1 MIRPRYLWALAAG
14 AAVATASA
22 ADFPLTFRTI
32 PAKDVMAFPGGSGVY
47 GMLQL
52 SKPAAIKKEPK
63 AVSAH
68 ALYGQ
73 CRESRAGAAFLYRL
87 DESKGDGKGYDKLIV
102 DMNQNGDLTDDPV
115 VSRVVPASDRGTTA
129 PEQVLFGPIAAPE
142 GTKIAG
148 GQPVYYAQTYL
159 YNTALLRSTASTPR
173 VTSMIGQLRLK
184 AGWYVEA
191 MANLRGIRQKMGVY
205 DGNSNLRLG
214 DVPVPQIITN
224 RSGKSWYF
232 TAGDSLL
239 QDADGSGA
247 FETDFAQTE
256 SSSFSPLVYFG
267 SQAYKLTLTA
277 DNTSLRLEPWAEALA
292 EVVLEPRGDQVR
304 TVTLAWEQ
312 PDAQWQLIRAG
323 PADGKI
329 QVPPGNYRLYACEL
343 IGKAALRDQVMVSAT
358 RRAMQD
364 PVRIAAGQANSL
376 RCGAPL
382 EVKVTATKA
391 NPRLTLLRARAESA
405 APKQDA
411 EFNLRISASVAGAG
425 GEVYSTFRKGEKF
438 RLEPSKPT
446 FTITDAKGSKIKDGN
461 LEFG

>member
-1 MIRPRYLWALAAG
+1 MMRSRSIWALAAG

-68 ALYGQ
+68 VLYGQ
-73 CRESRAGAAFLYRL
+73 CREGRVGAAFLYRL

-115 VSRVVPASDRGTTA
+115 VSRVVVADDRRTASS
-129 PEQVLFGPIAAPE
+129 EQVLFGPIAAPE

-159 YNTALLRSTASTPR
+159 YNTALLRGTASTPR
-173 VTSMIGQLRLK
+173 LTSMIGQLRLK

-191 MANLRGIRQKMGVY
+191 MANLRGIRQKVGVY

-214 DVPVPQIITN
+214 DVPQPQVITN
-224 RSGKSWYF
+224 RTGKSWYF

-247 FETDFAQTE
+247 FDTDLAQSE
-256 SSSFSPLVYFG
+256 SSAFSPIVYFG
-267 SQAYKLTLTA
+267 SKAHKLTLAA
-277 DNTSLRLEPWAEALA
+277 DSTSLRLEPWAEALA
-292 EVVLEPRGDQVR
+292 EVALEPRGDQVR
-304 TVTLAWEQ
+304 SVTLAWEQ
-312 PDAQWQLIRAG
+312 PDATWQLIRAG
-323 PADGKI
+323 PEAGKI

-343 IGKAALRDQVMVSAT
+343 IGKAAVRDQVMVSAT

-382 EVKVTATKA
+382 EVKVTAAKA
-391 NPRLTLLRARAESA
+391 NPRLSLLRDREPAGSKRDS
-405 APKQDA
+405 

-425 GEVYSTFRKGEKF
+425 GEVYSSFRKGEKF